1 MDSQS
6 PLTNSAV
13 GVSTPRIDGPEKLRG
28 EATYVAD
35 VRLARALSARLV
47 LSSHAHARIEAID
60 LAPALT
66 VPGVVAAF
74 AGEDLEAAG
83 LFAKGET
90 YHVGEA
96 LAVVVAESDEAAED
110 GADAVRVSYAPLPV
124 VADPVRAMSDDS
136 PLTRE
141 DEGATDALA
150 AAHGAVADGGKV
162 TRPKPRNVQ
171 QVTEIERGDM
181 AQAWLEADVVL
192 EDTYRI
198 ARVHQAYLET
208 QGSVASKVA
217 RGGVE
222 VYTST
227 QSPFDGARGA
237 AAALGLPESEVNVHA
252 MTIGGGFGGKFYL
265 LEGLAALLANRV
277 GRPVRVILDRV
288 QDFLLTHPAPEAI
301 IRLKMGA
308 KKDGTLTGIEGELI
322 FDEGINGS
330 DAGFASRLLGT
341 LYRTPNLSLVGYDVR
356 THKPSVGAYRG
367 PDAPQAMYALESHI
381 DRLARAVGLDGIEF
395 RLRNVVRE
403 GDPDPAGRPWPHTGL
418 FECIERLRQHPMW
431 RERDRLGPDEGVGV
445 ALGFWPGGLQP
456 AAAACRL
463 NADGSVSV
471 QVGAVDLT
479 GSHTSFALLAAE
491 VLGLKPDQVNVH
503 MGDTQS
509 SPFAGG
515 AGGSKTLYTVGAAV
529 VEAAQELRRQTLAV
543 AAELLE
549 AAPEDLEIEGGQV
562 FVRGVPAKSLSLGRI
577 GGAGT
582 RFGGKHPPLHGTGR
596 TAITKTAYGTAAHLA
611 RVKVDRETGVVRV
624 TGYVAAQDVGRAI
637 NPAEVVGQVRGGVTQ
652 GLGRALYEAMLHD
665 ASGQPLNPTMADY
678 GLPTAADL
686 PEIEV
691 ELVEVAS
698 EAGPFGARGVGE
710 PPAIPGAAAVA
721 NAVEAAVGIR
731 VTTAPIRPEHLLGE
745 ALLLEA

>member
-1 MDSQS
+1 MDATS
-6 PLTNSAV
+6 PLSNTAV

-35 VRLARALSARLV
+35 VRLPRALSARLV

-60 LAPALT
+60 LAPALA

-74 AGEDLEAAG
+74 AGSELGAAD
-83 LFAKGET
+83 LFAKDET
-90 YHVGEA
+90 FHVGEP

-110 GADAVRVSYAPLPV
+110 GADAVRVRYAPLPV
-124 VADPVRAMSDDS
+124 VADALAAMADDA

-141 DEGATDALA
+141 DVGGADAHA
-150 AAHGAVADGGKV
+150 AAHGAVADGGKA

-171 QVTEIERGDM
+171 QVTELGRGDM

-198 ARVHQAYLET
+198 ARVHQGYLET
-208 QGSVASKVA
+208 QGSVAA
-217 RGGVE
+217 RLPRAGVE

-227 QSPFDGARGA
+227 QSPFDGVQGA

-252 MTIGGGFGGKFYL
+252 VTIGGGFGGKFYL
-265 LEGLAALLANRV
+265 LEGLAAILASRV

-308 KKDGTLTGIEGELI
+308 RKDGTITGIEGELV
-322 FDEGINGS
+322 FDEGIQGS
-330 DAGFASRLLGT
+330 DAGFACRLVGT

-381 DRLARAVGLDGIEF
+381 ERLARAVGLDPIEF
-395 RLRNVVRE
+395 RLRNVVHE
-403 GDPDPAGRPWPHTGL
+403 GDPDPSGRPWPRTGL
-418 FECIERLRQHPMW
+418 LECIDRLRQHPMW
-431 RERDRLGPDEGVGV
+431 RERDRLGPDEGVGI

-479 GSHTSFALLAAE
+479 GSHTAFALIAAE
-491 VLGLKPDQVNVH
+491 VLGLRPDQVNVH

-515 AGGSKTLYTVGAAV
+515 AGGSKTVYTVGAAV
-529 VEAAQELRRQTLAV
+529 VEAARELRRQALSV

-549 AAPEDLEIEGGQV
+549 AAPEDLEMADGKV
-562 FVRGVPAKSLSLGRI
+562 FVRGVPAKALTLDRI
-577 GGAGT
+577 GDAGE
-582 RFGGKHPPLHGTGR
+582 RFGGKHPPLHATGR
-596 TAITKTAYGTAAHLA
+596 TAITKAAYGVAAHLA
-611 RVKVDRETGVVRV
+611 RVKVDRETGVVRL

-637 NPAEVVGQVRGGVTQ
+637 NPAEVIGQVRGGVVQ
-652 GLGRALYEAMLHD
+652 GIGRSLYEAILHD

-678 GLPTAADL
+678 GLPTSADL
-686 PEIEV
+686 PAIDV

-698 EAGPFGARGVGE
+698 DLGPFGARGVGE
-710 PPAIPGAAAVA
+710 PPAIPGPAAVA
-721 NAVEAAVGIR
+721 NAVEDAVGIR
-731 VTTAPIRPEHLLGE
+731 VTTAPIRPEALVGA

>member
-1 MDSQS
+1 MEPHNPPS
-6 PLTNSAV
+6 NMAV

-60 LAPALT
+60 LAPALA

-74 AGEDLEAAG
+74 TGDELEGAD

-90 YHVGEA
+90 FHVGEP

-124 VADPVRAMSDDS
+124 VSDPLAAMSDDA

-141 DEGATDALA
+141 DAGGTDAHA
-150 AAHGAVADGGKV
+150 AAHGAVVDGGKV

-198 ARVHQAYLET
+198 ARVHQGYLET
-208 QGSVASKVA
+208 QGSVAAKVA

-222 VYTST
+222 IYTST

-237 AAALGLPESEVNVHA
+237 AHALGVADSEVNVHG

-265 LEGLAALLANRV
+265 LEGLAAMLAVRL

-288 QDFLLTHPAPEAI
+288 QDFLLTHPAPAAV

-308 KKDGTLTGIEGELI
+308 RKDGTLTGIEGELI
-322 FDEGINGS
+322 LDEGIEGS
-330 DAGFASRLLGT
+330 DAGFACRLLGT

-381 DRLARAVGLDGIEF
+381 DRLARAVGLDAIEF
-395 RLRNVVRE
+395 RLKNVVRE
-403 GDPDPAGRPWPHTGL
+403 GDPDPSGRPWPHTGL
-418 FECIERLRQHPMW
+418 LECIERLRQHPMW
-431 RERDRLGPDEGVGV
+431 QDRDRLGPDEGVGV

-463 NADGSVSV
+463 NADGGVSV
-471 QVGAVDLT
+471 QVGAIDLT
-479 GSHTSFALLAAE
+479 GSHTTFALLAAE
-491 VLGLKPDQVNVH
+491 VLGLRPDRVNVH

-509 SPFAGG
+509 APFAGG
-515 AGGSKTLYTVGAAV
+515 AGGSKTVYTVGAAV

-549 AAPEDLEIEGGQV
+549 AAPEDLEIADGQV
-562 FVRGVPAKSLSLGRI
+562 SVRGVPAKSVSLSRI
-577 GGAGT
+577 GSAGE
-582 RFGGKHPPLHGTGR
+582 RFGGKHPPLYGTGR

-611 RVKVDRETGVVRV
+611 RVQVDRETGVVRI

-637 NPAEVVGQVRGGVTQ
+637 NPAEVVGQIRGGVAQ
-652 GLGRALYEAMLHD
+652 GIGRALYEAMLHD

-678 GLPTAADL
+678 GVPTAADL
-686 PEIEV
+686 PPIEV

-710 PPAIPGAAAVA
+710 PPAIPGPAAVA
-721 NAVEAAVGIR
+721 NAVEDAIGVR
-731 VTTAPIRPEHLLGE
+731 VTTAPIRPEHVLAP